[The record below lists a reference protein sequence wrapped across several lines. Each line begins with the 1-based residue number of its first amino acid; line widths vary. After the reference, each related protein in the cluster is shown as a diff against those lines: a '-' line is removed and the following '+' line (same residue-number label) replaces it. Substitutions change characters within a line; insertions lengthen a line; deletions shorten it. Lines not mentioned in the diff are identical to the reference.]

1 LKTAKEL
8 KRGASLALSRP
19 NDLPTDQIKAMR
31 ARGFDNNQIVQA
43 LQRNG
48 YSSTQIFDALNQAD
62 LMPVGGIPEPPSF
75 MQGQPMQAQES
86 VRDNSPAGGDT
97 GVTAEEI
104 EELVES
110 IIEEKWDELAKDVT
124 KIVEWKNDVESK
136 FAKMDQR
143 LESLKDDFDKLHQAL
158 IGKIGDYDK
167 NILEVGSEIKAM
179 EKVFSKVLPVFTE
192 NVNELNR
199 ITQTL
204 KKKTE

>member
-1 LKTAKEL
+1 M
-8 KRGASLALSRP
+8 ALFNKPS
-19 NDLPTDQIKAMR
+19 DLPVDQIKAMR
-31 ARGFDNNQIVQA
+31 SRGFDNNQIVQA

-62 LMPVGGIPEPPSF
+62 LVSGAGLPSEPDSF
-75 MQGQPMQAQES
+75 MPSQPPPPPGGGMDQEPMQ
-86 VRDNSPAGGDT
+86 DYGGGSSG
-97 GVTAEEI
+97 GVSNEEV

-110 IIEEKWDELAKDVT
+110 IIEEKWDELSKDIS
-124 KIVEWKNDVESK
+124 KIVEWKNEVESK
-136 FAKMDQR
+136 IAKLEQR
-143 LESLKDDFDKLHQAL
+143 FDSLKSDFDKLHQAI

-167 NILEVGSEIKAM
+167 NILEVGAEIKAM

-204 KKKTE
+204 KKKTA